1 MPSLLEL
8 RTAPFLKQQKRDFPK
23 KAREEDEAM
32 QEKARMRFG
41 PEFK

>member
-23 KAREEDEAM
+23 ESREGTKQCKKKLE
-32 QEKARMRFG
+32 
-41 PEFK
+41 